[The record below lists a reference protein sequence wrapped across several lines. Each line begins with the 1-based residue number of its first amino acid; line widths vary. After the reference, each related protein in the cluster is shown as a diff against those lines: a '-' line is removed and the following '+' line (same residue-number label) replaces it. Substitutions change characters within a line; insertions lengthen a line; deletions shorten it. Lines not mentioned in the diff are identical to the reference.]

1 MGGQA
6 FTPADTE
13 RLRELVIE
21 KHPSGYGVPHH
32 AWTSIGTALGR
43 TPSACR
49 VKWGEVR
56 AALQLPRPVHVD
68 ATTTEGPPSSDPVDV
83 LWRRAEELTAKAV
96 ARATRERHVHLDID
110 DDRPVALV
118 AVSDQH
124 IATQG
129 PVQLAAMRQDAEL
142 IASEPGMFAI
152 LGGDGVDNHIKHR
165 SAMLG
170 GDRVADSWRLYDH
183 YLSLLGS
190 KVLAMVSGNHDD
202 WTRDFAGIDMVQQL
216 AQRNALHYCP
226 DEALLSITLG
236 TQRYRYLMRHQYR
249 FNSSMNL
256 THSAKR
262 LWEYAGDEADIVCV
276 CHHHEGAAETVIRHG
291 LPRVMLRPGSYQLQ
305 SGYSRRIGFA
315 QTQPTCPT
323 VIVFPDTRDMLAL
336 PDVWHAATVLRA
348 LRKAW
353 PHVLRRPAAA

>member
-1 MGGQA
+1 MGGFP
-6 FTPADTE
+6 FTEADAKKLQE
-13 RLRELVIE
+13 IVLRL
-21 KHPSGYGVPHH
+21 HPSGFGIPQSS
-32 AWTSIGTALGR
+32 WPIIGEQIGR
-43 TPSACR
+43 TPDACR
-49 VKWGEVR
+49 IKWGELR
-56 AALQLPRPVHVD
+56 KALNLTAPAHVA
-68 ATTTEGPPSSDPVDV
+68 ATTTEPPPPPEPVEV
-83 LWRRAEELTAKAV
+83 LWRRAEEQTAKAV
-96 ARATRERHVHLDID
+96 QRAARERHVHLDID

-142 IASEPGMFAI
+142 IATEPGMFAI

-183 YLSLLGS
+183 YLRLLGP
-190 KVLAMVSGNHDD
+190 KVLAVVSGNHDD
-202 WTRDFAGIDMVQQL
+202 WTRDIAGIDMVQQL
-216 AQRNALHYCP
+216 AQRNAMHYCP
-226 DEALLSITLG
+226 DEALLNITLG

-276 CHHHEGAAETVIRHG
+276 CHHHEGAAETVLRHG

-305 SGYSRRIGFA
+305 SGYSRRIGFP
-315 QTQPTCPT
+315 QSQPTCPT
-323 VIVFPDTRDMLAL
+323 VIVFPDRRELLAL
-336 PDVWHAATVLRA
+336 PDVWQAATVLRA
-348 LRKAW
+348 LRREW
-353 PHVLRRPAAA
+353 PQVLRRPAA